1 MACRAVLA
9 HACVRASLL
18 SLSLAVLLAHAL
30 ERWQFWSRQLLTIC
44 VRLALI
50 LTPVVTGYVLLLVF
64 GQTASVGLPLMIPL
78 VSFSVSTYGARDPF
92 GDRGGGPQI
101 RRGGHHD
108 WRQSDLGFFDRYDAL
123 AGGRLGG
130 GMVLAFAK
138 AMKEFGASIIDVANI
153 PGQTQTLPSAI
164 YAFL

>member
-1 MACRAVLA
+1 M
-9 HACVRASLL
+9 
-18 SLSLAVLLAHAL
+18 
-30 ERWQFWSRQLLTIC
+30 
-44 VRLALI
+44 ALI

-138 AMKEFGASIIDVANI
+138 AMKEFGASIIDAANI

>member
-1 MACRAVLA
+1 
-9 HACVRASLL
+9 
-18 SLSLAVLLAHAL
+18 
-30 ERWQFWSRQLLTIC
+30 
-44 VRLALI
+44 
-50 LTPVVTGYVLLLVF
+50 
-64 GQTASVGLPLMIPL
+64 MIPL
-78 VSFSVSTYGARDPF
+78 VSFMFRRAAAVLAATVMAFSLVVRDPF
-92 GDRGGGPQI
+92 GDRGGGLQI

-153 PGQTQTLPSAI
+153 PGQTQTLPSTI

>member
-1 MACRAVLA
+1 MV
-9 HACVRASLL
+9 
-18 SLSLAVLLAHAL
+18 
-30 ERWQFWSRQLLTIC
+30 
-44 VRLALI
+44 
-50 LTPVVTGYVLLLVF
+50 
-64 GQTASVGLPLMIPL
+64 PL
-78 VSFSVSTYGARDPF
+78 VSFSVSAYGARDPF

>member
-9 HACVRASLL
+9 HVCVRASLL

-30 ERWQFWSRQLLTIC
+30 ERWELWRRQLLAVC
-44 VRLALI
+44 VRFALI

-101 RRGGHHD
+101 RRGGHHG

-138 AMKEFGASIIDVANI
+138 AMKEFGATIIYVANI
-153 PGQTQTLPSAI
+153 PGQRQTLPSAI

>member
-1 MACRAVLA
+1 MEPPAADHLHSLGSNSDACCHRLCFAACFRAESP
-9 HACVRASLL
+9 CG
-18 SLSLAVLLAHAL
+18 
-30 ERWQFWSRQLLTIC
+30 T
-44 VRLALI
+44 RLNDAFGI
-50 LTPVVTGYVLLLVF
+50 FYVSSGRRGAGGCDHGVF
-64 GQTASVGLPLMIPL
+64 VD
-78 VSFSVSTYGARDPF
+78 GARDPF